1 MLLSTI
7 AVPLLLAAAIARPLN
22 VPQRPTP
29 ATPAAVDPFTRGD
42 EAALA
47 AAGYASFGPFAFG
60 TNHTSADISLLL
72 ADEPLLWIETA
83 HFRIGTALP
92 AIVVGGDKAWQL
104 KLQGELE
111 RLGKRL
117 PNVPLAPRQLDPWLR
132 AHLIAQRAE
141 EVYSDVLTNLH
152 REASDFPAA
161 PGHEPADAA
170 KFLGLGPFLGLPQK
184 FTLLLVQKS
193 SSLAKYT
200 AAHHSWATSNP
211 TRFHDHRFGC
221 AFFGAAIESNG
232 GLLQNDEALR
242 THLTFHTAHNLYTSY
257 RSYGHNLPTWLVTG
271 LAHWHARLVSQR
283 FPIYDLRTGPG
294 GDPKLY
300 LQWEK
305 RWPVMLKARTFEPL
319 ASFVERMDVN
329 GFSMD
334 DHLQCW
340 ALVDWL
346 LLTRRDATMQFLH
359 RMKDPFHERLRFPT
373 DGELFARQRTAM
385 RESFGTDVVGLEQQ
399 WRKNP
404 GTRVAQ
410 R

>member
-1 MLLSTI
+1 MVLSTF
-7 AVPLLLAAAIARPLN
+7 AVPLVLAAAIALPLN
-22 VPQRPTP
+22 TSQRP
-29 ATPAAVDPFTRGD
+29 APAASSASDPFTRGD

-60 TNHTSADISLLL
+60 TNHTSADVVELLP
-72 ADEPLLWIETA
+72 DEPLLWIETA
-83 HFRIGTALP
+83 HFRIGSALP
-92 AIVVGGDKAWQL
+92 PIAVAGDKAWQL
-104 KLQGELE
+104 RLQGELE

-117 PNVPLAPRQLDPWLR
+117 PNVPLAPRQLDSWLR
-132 AHLIAQRAE
+132 AHLIAQRVE
-141 EVYSDVLTNLH
+141 EVYSEVLANLP
-152 REASDFPAA
+152 ADGADFPAA
-161 PGHEPADAA
+161 PGHEPGDPSR
-170 KFLGLGPFLGLPQK
+170 FLGLGPFLGLPQK
-184 FTLLLVQKS
+184 YTILLVQKS
-193 SSLAKYT
+193 ASLAKYT
-200 AAHHSWATSNP
+200 AAHHSWATTNP

-221 AFFGAAIESNG
+221 AFFGAALESSN

-257 RSYGHNLPTWLVTG
+257 RSYSHNLPTWLVTG
-271 LAHWHARLVSQR
+271 LAHWHARIVSQR

-300 LQWEK
+300 LQWER

-340 ALVDWL
+340 AFVDWL
-346 LLTRRDATMQFLH
+346 LLTRREATIQFLH

-373 DGELFARQRTAM
+373 EDELFARQRIVM
-385 RESFGTDVVGLEQQ
+385 QQSFGTDAAGLEQQ
-399 WRKNP
+399 WRKSP